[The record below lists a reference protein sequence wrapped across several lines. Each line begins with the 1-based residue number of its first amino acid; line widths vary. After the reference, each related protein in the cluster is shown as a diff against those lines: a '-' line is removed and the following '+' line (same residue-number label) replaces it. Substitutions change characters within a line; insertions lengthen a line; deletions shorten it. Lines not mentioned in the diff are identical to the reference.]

1 MSPTGI
7 GFAGLVYHSGRDLLH
22 AKNGLVELDLFV
34 IVFRMGGNVP
44 DLGEHLNSP
53 SAIRWLGYSSRSGHE
68 LCQSATGRSKDTE
81 RATRL
86 TRLGHLARL
95 RACE

>member
-1 MSPTGI
+1 MLDVLHLKAEVVEALLASGPLCQKGHADDAVADMSPTGI

-53 SAIRWLGYSSRSGHE
+53 FPVRWL
-68 LCQSATGRSKDTE
+68 L
-81 RATRL
+81 
-86 TRLGHLARL
+86 
-95 RACE
+95 